1 MKATGTRTRED
12 TPPLSTTGTQAI
24 DRAATLLS
32 LVVHAEEPLSS
43 RELADETGLARSTAS
58 RLLLALERQNLLER
72 DGDGGFRPGPLF
84 SVYAVRHDPVDALVR
99 AAQPVLVRIA
109 ERTGETVNFAVPQGD
124 GVTQVAQIDST
135 YMVSTTNW
143 VGVDVPPH
151 CSALGKVMYA
161 YGALPMPTGVLAR
174 RTPHTITSATE
185 LARELGEVRRRGYAV
200 TSGELEE
207 GLDAVGAPVR
217 GRDGI
222 VQAAIG
228 VSGPSF
234 RLDGSTAQIGDL
246 LVAETNALSRDIG
259 SAARR
264 ERAQ

>member
-1 MKATGTRTRED
+1 MT
-12 TPPLSTTGTQAI
+12 TTGTQAI
-24 DRAATLLS
+24 DRAASLLS

-58 RLLLALERQNLLER
+58 RLLLALERQDLLER
-72 DGDGGFRPGPLF
+72 DGEGGFRPGPLF

-124 GVTQVAQIDST
+124 TVSQVAQIDST
-135 YMVSTTNW
+135 YMVGTTNW

-161 YGALPMPTGVLAR
+161 YGALALPAGPLVR
-174 RTPHTITSATE
+174 RTPSSLTSSAD
-185 LARELGEVRRRGYAV
+185 LARELDDVRRRCYAV
-200 TSGELEE
+200 TRGELEE
-207 GLDAVGAPVR
+207 GLDAVAAPVR
-217 GRDGI
+217 GRDGT

-234 RLDGSTAQIGDL
+234 RIGTTTAQIGDL
-246 LVAETNALSRDIG
+246 LVAETNALSAEIG

-264 ERAQ
+264 EGAQ

>member
-1 MKATGTRTRED
+1 MT
-12 TPPLSTTGTQAI
+12 TTGTQAI

-32 LVVHAEEPLSS
+32 LVVHAQEPLSS

-58 RLLLALERQNLLER
+58 RLLLALERQHLLER

-99 AAQPVLVRIA
+99 AAQPVLERIA

-124 GVTQVAQIDST
+124 GVSQVAQIDST
-135 YMVSTTNW
+135 YMVGTTNW

-161 YGALPMPTGVLAR
+161 YGALPLPTGPLVRCTA
-174 RTPHTITSATE
+174 HTITGTAA
-185 LARELGEVRRRGYAV
+185 LARELEDVRRRGYAV
-200 TSGELEE
+200 TRGELEE
-207 GLDAVGAPVR
+207 GLDALGAPVL
-217 GRDGI
+217 GRDGT

-234 RLDGSTAQIGDL
+234 RLADSIAQIGDL
-246 LVAETNALSRDIG
+246 LVAETTALSREIG

>member
-1 MKATGTRTRED
+1 MTA
-12 TPPLSTTGTQAI
+12 TTGTQAI

-32 LVVHAEEPLSS
+32 LVVHAAEPLSS

-99 AAQPVLVRIA
+99 AAQPVLERIA

-124 GVTQVAQIDST
+124 AVSQVAQIDST
-135 YMVSTTNW
+135 YMVGTTNW

-151 CSALGKVMYA
+151 CSALGKVLYA
-161 YGALPMPTGVLAR
+161 FGALPLPSGPLTRCTPRTLTSVTALA
-174 RTPHTITSATE
+174 AE
-185 LARELGEVRRRGYAV
+185 LDDVRRRGYAV
-200 TSGELEE
+200 THGELEE
-207 GLDAVGAPVR
+207 GLDAVAAPVR
-217 GRDGI
+217 GRDGS

-234 RLDGSTAQIGDL
+234 RIDVSIAKFGDL
-246 LVAETNALSRDIG
+246 LVAETDALSSDIG

-264 ERAQ
+264 ERPL